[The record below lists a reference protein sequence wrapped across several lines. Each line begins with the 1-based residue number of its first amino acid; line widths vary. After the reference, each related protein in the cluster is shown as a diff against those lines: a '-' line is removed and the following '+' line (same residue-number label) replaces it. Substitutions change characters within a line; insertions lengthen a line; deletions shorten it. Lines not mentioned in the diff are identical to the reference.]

1 VPAVPDPLPIIGQWA
16 PELVLHAA
24 ILARNTSQSRDWTPY
39 VQLVHPSVDEGPRR
53 VRGTAGATTAAVGAP
68 VVVLLHGQPGT
79 AGDWY
84 RVVPLLST
92 DHRVI
97 AVDRPGYTGDPALAR
112 DWSGNADAL
121 LAMLDGLGIG
131 KVVVV
136 GASWAGGVA
145 IELAVRAPERLHG
158 IVFAA
163 SVGGGGAITLF
174 DRLAA
179 VRPLLAIGA
188 RVAQHASS
196 SLAAPLSRAA
206 GSRLDEEAVREARLS
221 IAVWRERRVW
231 TAAALEQRFLVRD
244 DELLRAM
251 VPCADIPTVVVQGTR
266 DITLPPR
273 AGIELAAALP
283 NARLIEVPAGHM
295 LSLEEPGTLAAA
307 VRSLTTP

>member
-1 VPAVPDPLPIIGQWA
+1 M
-16 PELVLHAA
+16 
-24 ILARNTSQSRDWTPY
+24 Y
-39 VQLVHPSVDEGPRR
+39 PSVDEGPRR
-53 VRGTAGATTAAVGAP
+53 PPRAGGEAAP

-112 DWSGNADAL
+112 DWAGNADAL
-121 LAMLDGLGIG
+121 LHMLDDLGIDRCAL
-131 KVVVV
+131 VA
-136 GASWAGGVA
+136 ASWAGGIAIDVA
-145 IELAVRAPERLHG
+145 ARARQRLLG

-179 VRPLLAIGA
+179 LRPLLAVGA
-188 RVAQHASS
+188 RLAQHATV
-196 SLAAPLSRAA
+196 SLAAPLSRAS
-206 GSRLDEEAVREARLS
+206 GSRLDEEALREARLS
-221 IAVWRERRVW
+221 IEIWRERRVW
-231 TAAALEQRFLVRD
+231 TAAALEQRYLIRD

-251 VPCADIPTVVVQGTR
+251 VPHADVPCVVVQGTR

-273 AGIELAAALP
+273 AGVDLAAALP
-283 NARLIEVPAGHM
+283 NARLVDVRAGHM

-307 VRSLTTP
+307 VRSLTVPSRTATP